1 MSKKNQALHS
11 RFFIRAYMDEWPL
24 ASKAK
29 QAGITSQPN
38 NGEITIVVPDWVQS
52 QLVCIIKGVYE
63 PVV

>member
-1 MSKKNQALHS
+1 
-11 RFFIRAYMDEWPL
+11 MDEWPL